1 MCWVMRIAG
10 KPMSDTT
17 AYLAGCATTGVAAL
31 VLLVAR
37 VGMVSASAD
46 ADSATRLGD
55 RVARIEAATPSRQ
68 AIADAQTEQAL
79 ENEIRQELDK
89 QRALTEQIEDQLSE
103 QETLSQSLEDQLAEQ
118 EEKTKDLITRIQ
130 DYQRSVEDLELDD
143 KIAAAARPA
152 AETNPGP
159 SASLL
164 WLGAGVVVVLVL
176 GGGGLILC
184 SVLLIVQSQSRRT
197 ARHVPMAQPM
207 PMPPASGYRYYDPSF
222 LPPAQLPPRRPTYYD
237 YPPAPYDYTP

>member
-1 MCWVMRIAG
+1 MLLGAKAVS

-37 VGMVSASAD
+37 VGMVSASAEADD
-46 ADSATRLGD
+46 ASRLGD
-55 RVARIEAATPSRQ
+55 RIARIEEATPSRQ
-68 AIADAQTEQAL
+68 AIADAQAEQAL
-79 ENEIRQELDK
+79 ESEIRQELDK
-89 QRALTEQIEDQLSE
+89 QRELTQKLEEQLTE
-103 QETLSQSLEDQLAEQ
+103 QETLSQSLEEQLAEQ
-118 EEKTKDLITRIQ
+118 EESTKALLTRMQ
-130 DYQRSVEDLELDD
+130 DYQRSVEDMELDD

-152 AETNPGP
+152 TETNPGP
-159 SASLL
+159 PVSLL

-184 SVLLIVQSQSRRT
+184 SVLLILQSQSRRNS
-197 ARHVPMAQPM
+197 RHVPMAHPM
-207 PMPPASGYRYYDPSF
+207 PMPPAGYRYYDPSF

>member
-1 MCWVMRIAG
+1 
-10 KPMSDTT
+10 MSDTT

-37 VGMVSASAD
+37 VGMVSANAE

-55 RVARIEAATPSRQ
+55 RVARIEAANPSQQ
-68 AIADAQTEQAL
+68 AIAEAQSKQAL
-79 ENEIRQELDK
+79 ESEIRTELDK
-89 QRALTEQIEDQLSE
+89 QRDLTQKLEAQLSE
-103 QETLSQSLEDQLAEQ
+103 QETLSQDLEEQLAEQ
-118 EEKTKDLITRIQ
+118 EEKTKDLLTRIQ
-130 DYQRSVEDLELDD
+130 DYQRSVEDMELDD

-152 AETNPGP
+152 TEVNTGP
-159 SASLL
+159 STSLL

-184 SVLLIVQSQSRRT
+184 SVLLILQSQSRRNS
-197 ARHVPMAQPM
+197 RHVPMAHPI
-207 PMPPASGYRYYDPSF
+207 PMPPATGYRYYDPSF
-222 LPPAQLPPRRPTYYD
+222 LPPAQIPPRRPTYYE

>member
-1 MCWVMRIAG
+1 
-10 KPMSDTT
+10 MSDTT

-37 VGMVSASAD
+37 VGMVSAGAEAD
-46 ADSATRLGD
+46 GATRLGD
-55 RVARIEAATPSRQ
+55 RVARIEAATPSQQ
-68 AIADAQTEQAL
+68 AITDAQSKQAL
-79 ENEIRQELDK
+79 ESEIRQELEK
-89 QRALTEQIEDQLSE
+89 QRDLTQKLEEQLTEQEDLSKGLEEQL
-103 QETLSQSLEDQLAEQ
+103 TEQ
-118 EEKTKDLITRIQ
+118 EEKTKDLLSRIQ
-130 DYQRSVEDLELDD
+130 DYQRSVEDMELDD

-152 AETNPGP
+152 ADSSPRP

-184 SVLLIVQSQSRRT
+184 SVLLILQSQNRRT

-207 PMPPASGYRYYDPSF
+207 PMPPAGYRYYDPSF
-222 LPPAQLPPRRPTYYD
+222 LPPAQLPPRPPTYYD